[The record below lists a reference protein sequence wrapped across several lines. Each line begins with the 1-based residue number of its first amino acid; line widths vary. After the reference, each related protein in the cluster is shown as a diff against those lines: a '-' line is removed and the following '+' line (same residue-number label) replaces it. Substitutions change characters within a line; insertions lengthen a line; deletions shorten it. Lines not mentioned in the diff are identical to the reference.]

1 MHNKRKEKQMQQ
13 GKYSRHKR
21 YKFTLI
27 ELLVVIA
34 IIAILASMLLPALNK
49 ARDRA
54 RTTSCVNNMKNLGQ
68 AFMFYFQENE
78 DYYPNY
84 ESPDTF
90 WARQVMESMNIVNT
104 TNTVKGMLLCP
115 AASQKPNGERNW
127 NVHDAA
133 YGYNYTGLGDYAG
146 GVIVKVSRL
155 RRPSIMTVAADSRDD
170 WSNDAFHGL
179 IAGESTPYVISQR
192 HNEGSNVLVGD
203 GSVRGFRYG
212 EFYGKIDN
220 GELLFLN
227 K

>member
-1 MHNKRKEKQMQQ
+1 MRSKRKKKQMQQ
-13 GKYSRHKR
+13 GKHSARKR

-68 AFMFYFQENE
+68 AFMFYFQGNE

-146 GVIVKVSRL
+146 GVIVTVSRA
-155 RRPSIMTVAADSRDD
+155 RRPRIMTVAPPRRAPPPPCSLGEVCAVFRK
-170 WSNDAFHGL
+170 GET
-179 IAGESTPYVISQR
+179 AGSTFCRTVRQVACGKSGAQKCAG
-192 HNEGSNVLVGD
+192 HTVG
-203 GSVRGFRYG
+203 GIFPR
-212 EFYGKIDN
+212 
-220 GELLFLN
+220 
-227 K
+227 